1 MLHTLSHSDDVVVVA
16 AVVVE
21 EGLQNV
27 DCVVVGCI
35 HQVDAVVVGLHHDV
49 VVVAGAEQMPVTQSN
64 TGAVSMLLVSV

>member
-16 AVVVE
+16 VVE

-27 DCVVVGCI
+27 DWVVVGCI
-35 HQVDAVVVGLHHDV
+35 HQVDAVVVGLHHDDV

>member
-1 MLHTLSHSDDVVVVA
+1 MLHTLSHSDDVVVVVVA
-16 AVVVE
+16 VVE

-27 DCVVVGCI
+27 DWVVVGCI
-35 HQVDAVVVGLHHDV
+35 HQVDAVVVGLHHVV